1 METTPAVLR
10 AEDTLFIV
18 GVILLSG
25 AVSGF
30 VAQKLRVPDIVLFLL
45 VGIVLGP
52 AVTGIINVPA
62 TSALNEM
69 ILIFGAS
76 YILFDGGATL
86 HLKVLREIWVTLVII
101 ATIGVLIT
109 TFIMGFVSQWLL
121 GLPFI
126 AALLLGATIASTDPA
141 TLVPVFKQVR
151 IKHRVSQ
158 LVMSES
164 AFNDAMGAII
174 TFTVLAIAV
183 GKGSFSF
190 GASLADLLLQAGIG
204 IVAGAILGYA
214 SVFLIAHERFG
225 FLREYLPIVT
235 LLAVVG
241 AYLSAVDLNASG
253 FMAVFVAGIFIG
265 NKETF
270 GFAMEEGESEKM
282 TDFIETTALIMRMFI
297 FMLLGSQVDFH
308 LLGQYFWAALAVVAI
323 FMLIAR
329 PVTVFLCA
337 GVDRRAKWTLKE
349 LLFISWVRETGVIPG
364 ALAGLLVGMKAPHAD
379 IIAAITF
386 MAILLTI
393 VIQAT
398 TTKWLAGKL
407 DLLIE

>member
-1 METTPAVLR
+1 MENTPAVIR
-10 AEDTLFIV
+10 AEDTLLIIGIILAAGAICGFI
-18 GVILLSG
+18 
-25 AVSGF
+25 
-30 VAQKLRVPDIVLFLL
+30 AQKLRVPDIVLFLL

-52 AVTGIINVPA
+52 AVSGVIDIPA
-62 TSALNEM
+62 TSTLNEM

-86 HLKVLREIWVTLVII
+86 HLKVLREIWLTLVII
-101 ATIGVLIT
+101 ATVGVLIMA
-109 TFIMGFVSQWLL
+109 FFMGVVAQWLL

-126 AALLLGATIASTDPA
+126 AALLLGATIAATDPA

-151 IKHRVSQ
+151 IKHRVAQ

-183 GKGSFSF
+183 GQGTFSL
-190 GASLADLLLQAGIG
+190 GDSLMSLLTQAGIG
-204 IVAGAILGYA
+204 IVAGGILGYA
-214 SVFLIAHERFG
+214 SIFLIAHERFG

-241 AYLSAVDLNASG
+241 AYLSAVDLDASG
-253 FMAVFVAGIFIG
+253 FMAVFVAGIIIG
-265 NKETF
+265 NKEAF
-270 GFAMEEGESEKM
+270 GYELEEGESEKM

-297 FMLLGSQVDFH
+297 FTLLGSQVDFH
-308 LLGQYFWAALAVVAI
+308 LLGQYFWAALGVVAI
-323 FMLIAR
+323 FMFVAR
-329 PVTVFLCA
+329 PITVFLCA
-337 GVDRRAKWTLKE
+337 GVDRRVKWTLKE

-398 TTKWLAGKL
+398 TTKWAAGKL
-407 DLLIE
+407 GLLIE